1 MKKKFGA
8 FPLFWQDIK
17 DWEPWAE
24 VRKAYMIDTED
35 TSREAVDDAP
45 AEDKTEDIAAIA
57 KAAEV
62 APAIKA
68 LMGDLAPAA
77 TEGEPDAGDVRMI
90 DKDVFWL
97 AILNFGCSVFVWG
110 AVRRNEFLSKS
121 KQKIKPKENIE
132 GLQMS

>member
-45 AEDKTEDIAAIA
+45 EDKTEDIAAIA

-77 TEGEPDAGDVRMI
+77 TEGEPDAGDVRVI

-97 AILNFGCSVFVWG
+97 AILNFGCSVFVW
-110 AVRRNEFLSKS
+110 AVRRNEF
-121 KQKIKPKENIE
+121 
-132 GLQMS
+132 